1 MLFGCKLRRTQKF
14 PGTKQSIQLAR
25 STAVRMPVSGL
36 CAQDD
41 RAAPGPACTM
51 TGKRSVPTPGIA
63 VHHHWALRAFLASV
77 LIKTSCAVK
86 SFIFIYL
93 FFTALGLRC
102 CARAFANCSELRL
115 LFIAVRG
122 LLIGVAFL
130 VAEHGLW
137 GSQAQYCCTQALEH
151 RFSICSTQA

>member
-14 PGTKQSIQLAR
+14 PRTKQSVQLAR

-63 VHHHWALRAFLASV
+63 VHHHWALRAFYSSV
-77 LIKTSCAVK
+77 SIKTLCAGK
-86 SFIFIYL
+86 SFF
-93 FFTALGLRC
+93 
-102 CARAFANCSELRL
+102 
-115 LFIAVRG
+115 
-122 LLIGVAFL
+122 
-130 VAEHGLW
+130 
-137 GSQAQYCCTQALEH
+137 
-151 RFSICSTQA
+151 